1 LSTEFLNVDAAVPA
15 SIPHPT
21 AHSTPAPRPH
31 VDVELGDNDVD
42 PACVPRDD
50 RGKKSSTLTGLALQS
65 RCRGRAIFIVAAGLL
80 VLAVAA
86 FMLLDATLVRAV
98 HDAGVDRWLRKNQ
111 TLPLIVRWP
120 GHVFCALVV
129 AAALLVLHP
138 WRLGAVAITL
148 VGVLFSGSNWILK
161 WAVGRYR
168 PVRRQ
173 GLASFEFHPF
183 PDGFR
188 GLFHERN
195 LSMPSGDV
203 SLAFALAAALSW
215 LLPRWTA
222 VLFVWPV
229 LVAVERVAENA
240 HHLSDV
246 LAGAALGLVSFHL
259 ARVACTLLGVRQ
271 GDALPVSGR

>member
-1 LSTEFLNVDAAVPA
+1 LSTEFLNVDAAAAA
-15 SIPHPT
+15 SIPPPIT
-21 AHSTPAPRPH
+21 AHRPG
-31 VDVELGDNDVD
+31 VQTESFPL
-42 PACVPRDD
+42 A
-50 RGKKSSTLTGLALQS
+50 GLALQ
-65 RCRGRAIFIVAAGLL
+65 GRFGGRVIFMAAAGLL
-80 VLAVAA
+80 VLAVAS
-86 FMLLDATLVRAV
+86 FVLVDATLVRV
-98 HDAGVDRWLRKNQ
+98 IHDAGVDRWLRKNQ

-129 AAALLVLHP
+129 AAALWVVHP
-138 WRLGAVAITL
+138 WRLGAVAVTL
-148 VGVLFSGSNWILK
+148 VAVVLSGSNWILK

-183 PDGFR
+183 PDGLR

-215 LLPRWTA
+215 LLPRRA
-222 VLFVWPV
+222 GFFFVWPV

-271 GDALPVSGR
+271 GDSLPVPGR